1 MSIVIEPRIIEI
13 LADLAELPPAEV
25 NVHRTL
31 DDLGLDSL
39 HLTELAVKAQMEF
52 GVTLVEG
59 ELYAEQTVAQVV
71 DHLRAAV

>member
-25 NVHRTL
+25 NAHRTL

>member
-25 NVHRTL
+25 NGHRTL

-71 DHLRAAV
+71 DHLRAAA